1 MVDKM
6 LKRREEGIKEGNYQK
21 IFSAELA
28 LTLPDLWNKVI
39 ETQVYKDFDN
49 DDEKF
54 YYTIAHDCLLA
65 RQFMFGT
72 IINGDGKVKE
82 IELMKKTIIAIIKN
96 ICETQKLEFKGFRK
110 KLIWFPELEE
120 NKNGLN

>member
-1 MVDKM
+1 M
-6 LKRREEGIKEGNYQK
+6 LKRREEGIKENNYRK

-28 LTLPDLWNKVI
+28 LTLPDLWTTVI
-39 ETQVYKDFDN
+39 ETEIYKDFDS

-72 IINGDGKVKE
+72 VFNEDGKIKE
-82 IELMKKTIIAIIKN
+82 IELIKKTIIAIIKN
-96 ICETQKLEFKGFRK
+96 ICEKRKIEFKGFRQRI
-110 KLIWFPELEE
+110 LFFPELEE